1 MGLWV
6 VRVQPR
12 PRVCCAQE
20 LSGTTAVVILYEFVD
35 AGKAIAWVAN
45 AGDSRAVLQTK
56 KKEIKDL
63 SEDQKPDTPAEEKRI
78 LSKGGYVSPPEVEW
92 GGEEQ
97 GMILERQSHT
107 NRIAI
112 TPQSI
117 AITPQSITITPQ
129 SRRNRAAIA
138 LQSRAPQ
145 DRHACGSTPT

>member
-1 MGLWV
+1 M
-6 VRVQPR
+6 
-12 PRVCCAQE
+12 
-20 LSGTTAVVILYEFVD
+20 VILYEFVD

-117 AITPQSITITPQ
+117 AITPQSIAITPQSITITPQ